1 MILTTGRAPAHPS
14 AEPAQKPKS
23 KLRNT
28 TTPEASMLIAERPA
42 VPAPANAPA
51 WKERAESWDAL
62 RPEVG
67 ESANI
72 EVRSN

>member
-1 MILTTGRAPAHPS
+1 
-14 AEPAQKPKS
+14 
-23 KLRNT
+23 
-28 TTPEASMLIAERPA
+28 

-72 EVRSN
+72 EVRSNS